1 MSYPEGGACV
11 QLGVPVEIMVPEIG
25 TSDYEDSVRQ
35 AKNACAV
42 CPFKFECLEDARSNP
57 NTVGVWG
64 GELFEL
70 PEETTAETK

>member
-1 MSYPEGGACV
+1 VSYPEGGRCV
-11 QLGVPVEIMVPEIG
+11 RLGVPVNIMVPEIEDP
-25 TSDYEDSVRQ
+25 DYAETVEL
-35 AKNACAV
+35 AKTVCAT

-70 PEETTAETK
+70 PEENTAETK